1 MNSLER
7 FNRTIEAL
15 ERLAGREHAIGRLR
29 SYANRMP
36 ATLSD
41 LRDAVERRDR
51 EAARAVSITLRDR
64 SEELGIGRIA
74 MMAQIL
80 DGWAGVAAWIDAT
93 ETVDL
98 LEREVSEWLPVLE
111 HVVQRLCSPE
121 SKA

>member
-1 MNSLER
+1 MNSLQR
-7 FNRTIEAL
+7 LHRTVDAL
-15 ERLAGREHAIGRLR
+15 ERVAGREHALGTLR
-29 SYANRMP
+29 SYASRMP

-80 DGWAGVAAWIDAT
+80 DGWAGVAAWIDAI
-93 ETVDL
+93 ETMDL
-98 LEREVSEWLPVLE
+98 LEREVREWMPELERIVERLRASEPYG
-111 HVVQRLCSPE
+111 
-121 SKA
+121 